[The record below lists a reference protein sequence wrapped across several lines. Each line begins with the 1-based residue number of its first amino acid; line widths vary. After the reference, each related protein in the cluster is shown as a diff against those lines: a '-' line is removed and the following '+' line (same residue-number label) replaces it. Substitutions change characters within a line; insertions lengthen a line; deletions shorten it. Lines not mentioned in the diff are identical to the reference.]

1 MGALSLSRMQV
12 LFGAIP
18 VSVGICGSK
27 FPSVQP
33 FSLSGSV
40 EPTLFFS
47 RIHYYP
53 TNLTYPIYATSLS
66 GSPHNAKVLTVHFMV
81 PVIGRFTTI
90 KQVSCNHEA
99 SPATGAD
106 WLFLPFSGSQGPRR
120 VWNLNQDLQVGPED
134 LFSTSSQ
141 TLQKIVADML
151 VVFRENLNKDKNPLS
166 MMHVDHFN
174 SILILDPA
182 DLFC

>member
-1 MGALSLSRMQV
+1 
-12 LFGAIP
+12 
-18 VSVGICGSK
+18 
-27 FPSVQP
+27 
-33 FSLSGSV
+33 
-40 EPTLFFS
+40 
-47 RIHYYP
+47 
-53 TNLTYPIYATSLS
+53 
-66 GSPHNAKVLTVHFMV
+66 MV

-90 KQVSCNHEA
+90 KQVSCDREA
-99 SPATGAD
+99 SPATSAD

-134 LFSTSSQ
+134 LFFTSSQ

-151 VVFRENLNKDKNPLS
+151 VVFRENLNKDKNPPS

-182 DLFC
+182 DLLC